1 MENELEEKD
10 QTKEMLLIDDVWR
23 WICEVYQENDKH
35 SYSIHIEL
43 SSEIPISAGMGS
55 SASYSVSLCASL
67 IIAFLHVFGYEIELN
82 DYLDKISFYANY
94 METMIHTKPSGVD
107 VQIVMKGGLMLFQK
121 DVKAGTVSTKQF
133 HAEKSNFNFMVV
145 NTNKQRKGR
154 ETIEKVL
161 RLSTEEPETF
171 KEAMGQLGDI
181 TSSIV
186 ECLGLESEEKVTVD
200 QFELMDLVSMN
211 Q

>member
-1 MENELEEKD
+1 VENELEEKD